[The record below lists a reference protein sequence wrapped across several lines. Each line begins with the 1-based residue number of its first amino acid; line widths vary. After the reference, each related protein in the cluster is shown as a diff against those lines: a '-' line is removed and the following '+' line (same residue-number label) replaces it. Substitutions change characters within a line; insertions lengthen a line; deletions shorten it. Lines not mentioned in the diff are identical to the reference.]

1 MNMRKTGLLLTG
13 GLAVMLVVFIVAY
26 GILLATE
33 TMPVHLEVKEPITSL
48 TAPLHPGSI
57 ALPSVVETADAKY
70 LLTNIYTAPNAAPPV
85 FNLVD
90 TDADADAVSN
100 AGITLGRHSGIEIE
114 IMSVGSG
121 PYISVDGGATTLATG
136 ETVPPAGLVL
146 IESANV
152 TFPAAT
158 GPNGG
163 AGSVDP
169 GPTTDDADNTARL
182 YWYGLSIVNY
192 GWTTARVNG
201 VTVPSTGDGVSIAA
215 NTVVTFIGGTTT
227 REGLSDGLDTC
238 QACVIVGRT
247 IAPSTPLSTDPD
259 WADFAGRASEIRISG
274 LLALTMP
281 TINPTATAE
290 GVIHVDTGAANADDE
305 IARNLDG
312 TPDTSAGA
320 LRVASIPLP
329 SVSGDPDDGL
339 VALSLG
345 SGTRFPLPAYTATPA
360 VREAQLVITIPDAGS
375 PAQCSAISNTARWQ
389 QPALGTIST
398 RNTYC
403 GGVPLGG
410 AVGQVLVKSSD
421 DDCGVEWTTLLTVP
435 GTGLDGQLLTW
446 GSSGGEG
453 AYGWAGP

>member
-227 REGLSDGLDTC
+227 IEGLSDGLDTC
-238 QACVIVGRT
+238 QASVIVGRT

-339 VALSLG
+339 VALCRSVRVLG
-345 SGTRFPLPAYTATPA
+345 SLSRPTPPPQRF
-360 VREAQLVITIPDAGS
+360 VRLNS
-375 PAQCSAISNTARWQ
+375 
-389 QPALGTIST
+389 
-398 RNTYC
+398 
-403 GGVPLGG
+403 
-410 AVGQVLVKSSD
+410 
-421 DDCGVEWTTLLTVP
+421 
-435 GTGLDGQLLTW
+435 
-446 GSSGGEG
+446 
-453 AYGWAGP
+453 